1 MAQNVVKKK
10 KKLVTRKPKAD
21 SQVLRWLGQWFN
33 AERLIGKEFP
43 VRYVDRAVFL
53 LFLGLFLI
61 GFRLNAER
69 QMRQM
74 RKTKQEIHQLQAAYT
89 IRKSHYMKMGKQ
101 SELAPQVAPL
111 GLVES
116 RQAPSRIVIKANVE
130 E

>member
-1 MAQNVVKKK
+1 MAQNVLKNKKK
-10 KKLVTRKPKAD
+10 ISPRKPKTESA
-21 SQVLRWLGQWFN
+21 VLGWLGRWFN
-33 AERLIGKEFP
+33 AERIIGKEFP
-43 VRYVDRAVFL
+43 VRYVDKAVFL

-69 QMRQM
+69 QMRQI
-74 RKTKQEIHQLQAAYT
+74 RKTTQEIHQLQAAYT

-116 RQAPSRIVIKANVE
+116 RQAPSRIVMKAE
-130 E
+130 EE

>member
-1 MAQNVVKKK
+1 MAQNVLKSKKK
-10 KKLVTRKPKAD
+10 ISPRKPKTESA
-21 SQVLRWLGQWFN
+21 VLGWLGRWFN
-33 AERLIGKEFP
+33 AERIIGKEFP
-43 VRYVDRAVFL
+43 VRYVDKAVFL

-69 QMRQM
+69 QMRQI
-74 RKTKQEIHQLQAAYT
+74 RKTTQEIHQLQAAYT

-116 RQAPSRIVIKANVE
+116 RQAPSRIVMKAE
-130 E
+130 EE